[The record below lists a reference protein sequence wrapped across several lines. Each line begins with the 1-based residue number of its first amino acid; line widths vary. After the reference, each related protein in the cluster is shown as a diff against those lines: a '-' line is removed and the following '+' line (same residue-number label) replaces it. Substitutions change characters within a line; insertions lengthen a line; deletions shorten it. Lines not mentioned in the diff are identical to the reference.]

1 MRKYSE
7 KTDKFRRK
15 HTFEFCFNEIESFW
29 ILVLIKKKKGNSAW
43 VYFCFVNVFS
53 KVILKKTP

>member
-15 HTFEFCFNEIESFW
+15 HTFEFCFNEIESYW
-29 ILVLIKKKKGNSAW
+29 LVVLLKKKKEIRHGFIS
-43 VYFCFVNVFS
+43 V
-53 KVILKKTP
+53 L